1 MHFFA
6 ANRRSKRSAMGN
18 ESDELP
24 DEDQYEY
31 EDEYSNEEANVSN
44 TCCFWKLHQKMFF
57 LRFWKS
63 PTSLNLAGAKDVN
76 NT

>member
-24 DEDQYEY
+24 DEEQYEY
-31 EDEYSNEEANVSN
+31 EDDYANEDQVEEANVSN
-44 TCCFWKLHQKMFF
+44 TC
-57 LRFWKS
+57 
-63 PTSLNLAGAKDVN
+63 
-76 NT
+76 

>member
-44 TCCFWKLHQKMFF
+44 TCCF
-57 LRFWKS
+57 
-63 PTSLNLAGAKDVN
+63 
-76 NT
+76 